1 MTEFLNAVKADLL
14 DRRMLPL
21 LALVGV
27 ALLAALGYAVLGSG
41 SSASTPITAT
51 SKPVHVTGITVS
63 QAPTNPNEVAA
74 ETTNGAPVQRRGVAH
89 DPFSL
94 LPAQR
99 VAVVTATSSKASS
112 SSTTTTT
119 SGGGTS
125 TTKTSAKSESGSSTP
140 STGSTTPTTPAKPPA
155 PSKPKT
161 VYDVAVLFGV
171 LPPGTAPLNAPLT
184 RHANLKLLAPLP
196 SAKQPLL
203 IFRGVTAGGKSAGFT
218 LVGELIIHGN
228 ATCLPS
234 TTQCALILLKAGQS
248 EQLEYLPPEGV
259 PVTYEL
265 RVASIA
271 QAKASAASLKRAG
284 GSESKAGRALLGA
297 AGLRA
302 LGGLRYS
309 QSAGVLVFPRRHAS
323 AARAHA
329 AVQRLHG

>member
-14 DRRMLPL
+14 DRRLLPL
-21 LALVGV
+21 LVLAGV
-27 ALLAALGYAVLGSG
+27 ALAGALGYALLGGG

-51 SKPVHVTGITVS
+51 SRPVHVTGITVS
-63 QAPTNPNEVAA
+63 QAPANPNEAVA
-74 ETTNGAPVQRRGVAH
+74 ETTNGAPVQRHGLAH
-89 DPFSL
+89 NPFSL

-99 VAVVTATSSKASS
+99 AALATASASKTSSSSSKTSS

-119 SGGGTS
+119 

-140 STGSTTPTTPAKPPA
+140 TTPSKPSA

-161 VYDVAVLFGV
+161 VYNVAVLFGV
-171 LPPGTAPLNAPLT
+171 LPAGTAPLNALLT
-184 RHANLKLLAPLP
+184 PYAKVKLLTPLP
-196 SAKQPLL
+196 SAKQPLA
-203 IFRGVTAGGKSAGFT
+203 IFRGVTAGGKNAAFT
-218 LVGELIIHGN
+218 LVGEVIIHGN

-248 EQLEYLPPEGV
+248 EQLEYLPPAGQ

-265 RVASIA
+265 RVASIV
-271 QAKASAASLKRAG
+271 QAKASSASLKSAKA
-284 GSESKAGRALLGA
+284 SESTAGRALLGQ

-302 LGGLRYS
+302 LGGLRFS
-309 QSAGVLVFPRRHAS
+309 QTAGVLVFPHRPAS

-329 AVQRLHG
+329 AVRGIYG

>member
-21 LALVGV
+21 LVLAGV
-27 ALLAALGYAVLGSG
+27 ALAGALGYAVLGGG

-63 QAPTNPNEVAA
+63 QAPPNPNAAVA
-74 ETTNGAPVQRRGVAH
+74 ETTNGAPVQRRGLAH
-89 DPFSL
+89 NPFSL

-99 VAVVTATSSKASS
+99 AAVAAATSSKTSS
-112 SSTTTTT
+112 ASTTTTT
-119 SGGGTS
+119 T
-125 TTKTSAKSESGSSTP
+125 TTKTSAKSEAGSSTP
-140 STGSTTPTTPAKPPA
+140 SASSPAPTTPSKPSA

-161 VYDVAVLFGV
+161 VYNVAVLFGV
-171 LPPGTAPLNAPLT
+171 LPAGTAPQTAQLT
-184 RHANLKLLAPLP
+184 PYTNVKLLTPLP
-196 SAKQPLL
+196 SAKQPLV
-203 IFRGVTAGGKSAGFT
+203 IFRGVTAGGKSAAFT
-218 LVGELIIHGN
+218 LVGEVIIHGN

-234 TTQCALILLKAGQS
+234 TTQCALILLKPGQT
-248 EQLEYLPPEGV
+248 EQLEYLPLGGQL
-259 PVTYEL
+259 VTYEL

-271 QAKASAASLKRAG
+271 QAKASSASLKRAQA
-284 GSESKAGRALLGA
+284 SESKAGRALLGQ

-309 QSAGVLVFPRRHAS
+309 QTAGVLVFPRRPAS

-329 AVQRLHG
+329 AVHGVHR